1 MIARLLGGMLV
12 GLASLGSPAAD
23 VAGVR
28 EHPFKALDGEMSVNA
43 DAPHADIRLVGIL
56 ETSEGFQALI
66 TLDQGLVARVRAGE
80 PLSDGRLVADVWA
93 SGVRIEAPEG
103 SIELTLR

>member
-28 EHPFKALDGEMSVNA
+28 EHPFKALDGEMPVNA
-43 DAPHADIRLVGIL
+43 DAHADIRLVGIL